1 MDYVAKHLNGKV
13 IINNERFLLSNQD
26 LINIRNSMTKEVW
39 GLDKRKAEEI
49 NIDEFFGSNSKD
61 NKLEQERGCEFVPK
75 VAMTDCDHKERR
87 ALIEIWPN
95 IHLILCLFHVLQ
107 SWENKLKSVLGHH
120 GGHEIVA
127 YRKEIYQFLKNFT
140 EKLKTV
146 TESTNINQA
155 EYFLKT
161 NPKKL
166 LIIKGVLDFVYYI
179 RDYWCGDLAS
189 GWCTY
194 GRIIAANLLQVP
206 LEKIP
211 TTNNHLESFNS
222 ELKVCQLKKYQ
233 NNGHLL
239 RFDILSVILIKNIT
253 PNILLKRNLKHEL
266 QIQLKERYK
275 SYVPFLPE
283 ERIQLE
289 NHYRQLVYYTP
300 DPNRDEAAKWIYPLH
315 NPQDALHSHETPLLP
330 SQQQEESLHN
340 SEPTLTPPNDPEKT
354 TLPINSSIN
363 HYAAIWK
370 QEHITL
376 ATNLLANLN
385 EIDFITK
392 SINRLSDNIPDGIE
406 ENAKCLNIEMKS
418 ILEKNE

>member
-61 NKLEQERGCEFVPK
+61 SELIEATIYYKPRKELNDRSRDLAWKFGHQQILYLDGTFAAGGAQRASSSYNHLILKELILHYKDKLEQERGCEFVPK
-75 VAMTDCDHKERR
+75 
-87 ALIEIWPN
+87 
-95 IHLILCLFHVLQ
+95 Q
-107 SWENKLKSVLGHH
+107 S
-120 GGHEIVA
+120 
-127 YRKEIYQFLKNFT
+127 
-140 EKLKTV
+140 
-146 TESTNINQA
+146 
-155 EYFLKT
+155 
-161 NPKKL
+161 
-166 LIIKGVLDFVYYI
+166 
-179 RDYWCGDLAS
+179 
-189 GWCTY
+189 Y

-300 DPNRDEAAKWIYPLH
+300 DPNRDEAAKWICKEKK
-315 NPQDALHSHETPLLP
+315 NNSK
-330 SQQQEESLHN
+330 ESLHN

-354 TLPINSSIN
+354 ILPINSSLN
-363 HYAAIWK
+363 HHAAIWK

>member
-155 EYFLKT
+155 EYFL
-161 NPKKL
+161 N
-166 LIIKGVLDFVYYI
+166 
-179 RDYWCGDLAS
+179 
-189 GWCTY
+189 Y

-222 ELKVCQLKKYQ
+222 ELK
-233 NNGHLL
+233 G
-239 RFDILSVILIKNIT
+239 
-253 PNILLKRNLKHEL
+253 NLKHEL

-300 DPNRDEAAKWIYPLH
+300 DPNRDEAAKWICKEKK
-315 NPQDALHSHETPLLP
+315 NNSK
-330 SQQQEESLHN
+330 ESLHN